1 MKRAWLLIGL
11 VMAIGLVGCQQQRD
25 AYKALQTVM
34 ADTVAADGPGVVLL
48 VEGPGVGQQIFARG
62 LADRAKGTPVRTV
75 SHYRIGGLTKPFI
88 SSLVLQMVSEGKL
101 SLDDTLAQRLPD
113 TPALNADEV
122 AVHFPHSDQIT
133 IRHLLNMTSGIPDYR
148 DNPAFWEVVRAQEK
162 RGWQPEELLP
172 YAAELPG
179 TAVPGET
186 YHYSNTNYLLLQMIL
201 ATVLKDPL
209 AEELRDRIWDPV
221 DMPDTYIEPIA
232 LTSGGHIAGYA
243 DMDGDGTVENTLLYD
258 DARGLA
264 DLGFISSAIDLGA
277 FAPALYA
284 RSLPGADGRAQT
296 LTTIPTGNGDD
307 EYGLGIMRRPSAW
320 GDMWGYDSTT
330 GGYSHQMWYLPD
342 QELTVVVLISGEE
355 PTLADEL
362 VERALTAVLGQE

>member
-11 VMAIGLVGCQQQRD
+11 VMAIGLMGCQQQRD
-25 AYKALQTVM
+25 AYKSLQAVM
-34 ADTVAADGPGVVLL
+34 DNTVAADGPGVVLL
-48 VEGPGVGQQIFARG
+48 VEGEGVGQQIFARG
-62 LADRAKGTPVRTV
+62 VADREKGSPVRTV
-75 SHYRIGGLTKPFI
+75 SHFRMGGLTKPFI
-88 SSLVLQMVSEGKL
+88 STLVLQMVSEGKL
-101 SLDDTLAQRLPD
+101 SLDDTLAERLPD
-113 TPALNADEV
+113 T
-122 AVHFPHSDQIT
+122 AVLFPHSAQIT

-186 YHYSNTNYLLLQMIL
+186 FQYSNTNYLLLQMIL

-243 DMDGDGTVENTLLYD
+243 DMDGDGAVENTLPYD

-264 DLGFISSAIDLGA
+264 DLGFISSALDLGA

-284 RSLPGADGRAQT
+284 RTLPGADGRAQT
-296 LTTIPTGNGDD
+296 LATIPTGNGAD

-342 QELTVVVLISGEE
+342 QKLTVVVLISGEE
-355 PTLADEL
+355 PALANEL
-362 VERALTAVLGQE
+362 VARALTAVLGQE

>member
-1 MKRAWLLIGL
+1 MKNRWVLTVLALVFVLL
-11 VMAIGLVGCQQQRD
+11 GCQQQRD

-48 VEGPGVGQQIFARG
+48 VEGPGIGQQIFARG
-62 LADRAKGTPVRTV
+62 LADREKGTPMRTV

-113 TPALNADEV
+113 TPALNEDEV
-122 AVHFPHSDQIT
+122 AVLFPHSDQIT

-148 DNPAFWEVVRAQEK
+148 DNPAFWQVVNAQQK

-172 YAAELPG
+172 YAAELPV
-179 TAVPGET
+179 TAVPGEAF
-186 YHYSNTNYLLLQMIL
+186 HYSNTNYLLLQMIL

-232 LTSGGHIAGYA
+232 LTSGGHIAGYK
-243 DMDGDGTVENTLLYD
+243 DMDGDGVLENTLLYD

-264 DLGFISSAIDLGA
+264 DLGLISSAIDLGE

-284 RSLPGADGRAQT
+284 RTLPGADGRAQT
-296 LTTIPTGNGDD
+296 LSTLPTGNGAD

-320 GDMWGYDSTT
+320 GEMWGYDSTT
-330 GGYSHQMWYLPD
+330 SGYSHQMWYLPD
-342 QELTVVVLISGEE
+342 HKVTVVVLISGEE
-355 PTLADEL
+355 PELANEL
-362 VERALTAVLGQE
+362 VERALTAVLFSE

>member
-1 MKRAWLLIGL
+1 MKIRWVVVSLVLVCSLI
-11 VMAIGLVGCQQQRD
+11 GCQQQRD
-25 AYKALQTVM
+25 AYKTLQAVM
-34 ADTVAADGPGVVLL
+34 EETTAADGPGVVLL
-48 VEGPGVGQQIFARG
+48 VEGPGIGQQIFARG
-62 LADRAKGTPVRTV
+62 LADREKNSPVRTV
-75 SHYRIGGLTKPFI
+75 SHFRMGGLTKPFI
-88 SSLVLQMVSEGKL
+88 STLVLQMVTEGKL

-113 TPALNADEV
+113 T
-122 AVHFPHSDQIT
+122 AVHFPHSAQIT

-172 YAAELPG
+172 YAAELPT

-186 YHYSNTNYLLLQMIL
+186 FHYSNTNYLLLQMIL
-201 ATVLKDPL
+201 AMVLKDPL

-243 DMDGDGTVENTLLYD
+243 DMNGDGIAENTLPYD

-264 DLGFISSAIDLGA
+264 DLGFISSAIDLGE

-296 LTTIPTGNGDD
+296 LATIPTGNNED

-320 GDMWGYDSTT
+320 GEMWGYDSTAS
-330 GGYSHQMWYLPD
+330 GYSHQMWYLPD
-342 QELTVVVLISGEE
+342 HKVTVVVLISGEE
-355 PTLADEL
+355 PELANEL
-362 VERALTAVLGQE
+362 VARALTAVMPGEQ